1 MLTSTNSTTVAWIT
15 TLWCLTS
22 RHLSLRTKLKFSNA
36 LQVLKLTRSK
46 ALVGQSLWFFNLK
59 GINMETLRHLQDLI
73 AKEELYLQ
81 SCGYV
86 RSRQLGALLRK
97 EKALY
102 RAFNRAESL
111 T

>member
-1 MLTSTNSTTVAWIT
+1 
-15 TLWCLTS
+15 
-22 RHLSLRTKLKFSNA
+22 
-36 LQVLKLTRSK
+36 
-46 ALVGQSLWFFNLK
+46 
-59 GINMETLRHLQDLI
+59 METLRHVQDLI